1 MEAPLKRKL
10 EGLEDISPESPAK
23 RLEVEIPQSQAHDHL
38 SPPFDPQ
45 SPSHDSLYSF
55 TTTHPNKSEQTTSA
69 VPTPISAIPSPP
81 STATAD
87 TSATRRFPSDLKTI
101 RCSYP
106 NCPKTFNRPARL
118 AAHLRSHTNDRPF
131 KCPFPDCDKD
141 YLEEKHLK
149 QHVKGTHTHERSYVC
164 EEPNC
169 SKAFVTATRLRR
181 HAAVH
186 AGKERYKCRGY
197 EGCEQSFRKHQTLQR
212 HVRIE
217 HLGMPAYLCQQ
228 EGCTRGFDSAGAMKR
243 HVEREHGELRF
254 WCDECGV
261 ADDDDDG
268 KPPAAGTRGNGN
280 RVGFTTMAL
289 LQAHLKREHVNCI
302 FCDTRCGSQAQLDRH
317 VEMYH
322 SSTSVQDRKTVACEW
337 PGCPKTFTLRK
348 NLNAHVKTAHQGF
361 RFVCGEVDT
370 FGTSDISDWN
380 WAEEGCGEG
389 FISKLK
395 LEEHVRFV
403 HLGRKRPKKVY
414 AVGEEHDGDL
424 IAVVSGAVDAAKR
437 NIPCTYGGCE
447 ARFIRHHDL
456 TVHLKNLHGHV
467 GLSFPP
473 PLEEVAA
480 ASAYGQQDLIT
491 PLPVQDHQQQ
501 LAQPGMQQQQQLP
514 DQPEQEAYV
523 DPDLQ
528 AGEEFWFGAAGNNNN
543 DMNIH
548 QDAGTEFAREWA
560 DMRRLIDLDALVDEK
575 RSRSQSPS
583 AAF

>member
-1 MEAPLKRKL
+1 M
-10 EGLEDISPESPAK
+10 
-23 RLEVEIPQSQAHDHL
+23 
-38 SPPFDPQ
+38 
-45 SPSHDSLYSF
+45 
-55 TTTHPNKSEQTTSA
+55 
-69 VPTPISAIPSPP
+69 PSPP
-81 STATAD
+81 STATLD
-87 TSATRRFPSDLKTI
+87 TTTTANRRFPSDLKTI
-101 RCSYP
+101 KCSYP

-149 QHVKGTHTHERSYVC
+149 QHVKGSHTHERSYAC

-169 SKAFVTATRLRR
+169 GKAFVTATRLRR

-186 AGKERYKCRGY
+186 AGKERYRCRGY
-197 EGCEQSFRKHQTLQR
+197 DGCEQSFRKHQTLQR
-212 HVRIE
+212 HVRTE
-217 HLGMPAYLCQQ
+217 HLGMPAYPCQQ
-228 EGCTRGFDSAGAMKR
+228 EGCGRGFDSAGAMKR

-261 ADDDDDG
+261 AAADDEDEEEEEYGG
-268 KPPAAGTRGNGN
+268 KPAGSGRGNGG
-280 RVGFTTMAL
+280 RVGFTTMTL
-289 LQAHLKREHVNCI
+289 LQAHLKKEHVNCI
-302 FCDTRCGSQAQLDRH
+302 FCDVRCGSQAQLDRH

-322 SSTSVQDRKTVACEW
+322 STTSVQDRKTVACEW

-414 AVGEEHDGDL
+414 AVGDENDGDY
-424 IAVVSGAVDAAKR
+424 IAAVSGVSDATKR
-437 NIPCTYGGCE
+437 NIPCAVPGCE

-456 TVHLKNLHGHV
+456 TVHLRNQHGGE
-467 GLSFPP
+467 GLMFRVQQQVLEVPAVAGYGEQ
-473 PLEEVAA
+473 EEVLPSSLA
-480 ASAYGQQDLIT
+480 GEQVNT
-491 PLPVQDHQQQ
+491 P
-501 LAQPGMQQQQQLP
+501 
-514 DQPEQEAYV
+514 PEQVPPHAAGFGDEVYV

-528 AGEEFWFGAAGNNNN
+528 AGEEFWFGAGGS
-543 DMNIH
+543 DLH
-548 QDAGTEFAREWA
+548 QDAGREFEREWA
-560 DMRRLIDLDALVDEK
+560 DMRRLIDIDALVDEK
-575 RSRSQSPS
+575 PS
-583 AAF
+583 AC

>member
-1 MEAPLKRKL
+1 L
-10 EGLEDISPESPAK
+10 
-23 RLEVEIPQSQAHDHL
+23 
-38 SPPFDPQ
+38 
-45 SPSHDSLYSF
+45 
-55 TTTHPNKSEQTTSA
+55 TKSA
-69 VPTPISAIPSPP
+69 ATPISAIPSPP
-81 STATAD
+81 STATLD
-87 TSATRRFPSDLKTI
+87 TTATRRFPSDLKTI
-101 RCSYP
+101 KCSYP

-149 QHVKGTHTHERSYVC
+149 QHVKGSHTHERSYAC
-164 EEPNC
+164 EEPGC
-169 SKAFVTATRLRR
+169 GKAFVTATRLRR

-186 AGKERYKCRGY
+186 AGKERYRCRGY

-212 HVRIE
+212 HVRTE

-228 EGCTRGFDSAGAMKR
+228 EGCGRGFDSAGAMKR

-261 ADDDDDG
+261 ADDDEDQGGDQHRQHVG
-268 KPPAAGTRGNGN
+268 GRGNGN

-289 LQAHLKREHVNCI
+289 LQAHLKKEHVNCI
-302 FCDTRCGSQAQLDRH
+302 FCDVRCGSQAQLDRH

-322 SSTSVQDRKTVACEW
+322 STTSVQDRKTVACEW

-370 FGTSDISDWN
+370 FGTADIADWN

-414 AVGEEHDGDL
+414 AVGQESDGDY
-424 IAVVSGAVDAAKR
+424 IAVVSGAADAAKR
-437 NIPCTYGGCE
+437 NIPCSVQGCQ

-456 TVHLKNLHGHV
+456 TVHLRNQHGGE
-467 GLSFPP
+467 GLTFGVRQQVVALP
-473 PLEEVAA
+473 AA
-480 ASAYGQQDLIT
+480 AAGYGQQDEVMPPSLGGE
-491 PLPVQDHQQQ
+491 QQQ
-501 LAQPGMQQQQQLP
+501 LGPREEVPHVPGL
-514 DQPEQEAYV
+514 EGEVYV

-528 AGEEFWFGAAGNNNN
+528 VGEEFWFGAGGNELQ
-543 DMNIH
+543 
-548 QDAGTEFAREWA
+548 QDAGREFEREWA
-560 DMRRLIDLDALVDEK
+560 DMRRLIDIDALVDEK
-575 RSRSQSPS
+575 PS
-583 AAF
+583 AF

>member
-1 MEAPLKRKL
+1 MKRKL
-10 EGLEDISPESPAK
+10 EDSGPEGPVK
-23 RLEVEIPQSQAHDHL
+23 RHEGDASQLQDQ
-38 SPPFDPQ
+38 PETFFDLD
-45 SPSHDSLYSF
+45 HDSHYS
-55 TTTHPNKSEQTTSA
+55 TTPSAPPTKSA
-69 VPTPISAIPSPP
+69 APTPTPTTSAIPSPP
-81 STATAD
+81 STATLD
-87 TSATRRFPSDLKTI
+87 TTATRRFPSDLKTI
-101 RCSYP
+101 KCSYP

-149 QHVKGTHTHERSYVC
+149 QHVKGSHTHERSYVC
-164 EEPNC
+164 DEPGC
-169 SKAFVTATRLRR
+169 GKAFVTATRLRR

-186 AGKERYKCRGY
+186 AGKERYRCRGY
-197 EGCEQSFRKHQTLQR
+197 EGCELSFRKHQTLQR
-212 HVRIE
+212 HVRTE

-228 EGCTRGFDSAGAMKR
+228 DGCGAGFDSAGAMKR

-261 ADDDDDG
+261 PAGGDDG
-268 KPPAAGTRGNGN
+268 EEEGEGERQVVGGGGRGDGN

-289 LQAHLKREHVNCI
+289 LQAHLRREHVNCI
-302 FCDTRCGSQAQLDRH
+302 FCDVRCGSQAQLDRH

-322 SSTSVQDRKTVACEW
+322 STTSVQDRKTVACDW

-414 AVGEEHDGDL
+414 AVGDDHDEDL
-424 IAVVSGAVDAAKR
+424 IAVVSGAAEAAKR
-437 NIPCTYGGCE
+437 NIPCSVAGCE

-456 TVHLKNLHGHV
+456 TLHLRNQHGGE
-467 GLSFPP
+467 GLLFGGGQQ
-473 PLEEVAA
+473 PLMGQMVVAA
-480 ASAYGQQDLIT
+480 AYGQQEQVMPSSLGGE
-491 PLPVQDHQQQ
+491 QQ
-501 LAQPGMQQQQQLP
+501 LSS
-514 DQPEQEAYV
+514 PEGLSQVAGSTEAEAEVEVFV

-528 AGEEFWFGAAGNNNN
+528 VGEEFWFGGAGG
-543 DMNIH
+543 DDLH
-548 QDAGTEFAREWA
+548 QDAGREFEREWA
-560 DMRRLIDLDALVDEK
+560 DMRRLIDIDALVDEK
-575 RSRSQSPS
+575 P
-583 AAF
+583 AEF

>member
-1 MEAPLKRKL
+1 MIANHTQDLQQ
-10 EGLEDISPESPAK
+10 PEMA
-23 RLEVEIPQSQAHDHL
+23 L
-38 SPPFDPQ
+38 FDQ
-45 SPSHDSLYSF
+45 DNNDHDSLYSA
-55 TTTHPNKSEQTTSA
+55 TTSA
-69 VPTPISAIPSPP
+69 LPTTKTAPTPTISAIPSPP
-81 STATAD
+81 STATLD
-87 TSATRRFPSDLKTI
+87 TTATTTTRRFPSDLKTI
-101 RCSYP
+101 KCSYP

-131 KCPFPDCDKD
+131 KCPFPNCDKD

-149 QHVKGTHTHERSYVC
+149 QHVKGSHTHERSYVC
-164 EEPNC
+164 QEPNC
-169 SKAFVTATRLRR
+169 GKAFVTATRLRR

-186 AGKERYKCRGY
+186 AGKERYRCRGY

-212 HVRIE
+212 HVRTE

-228 EGCTRGFDSAGAMKR
+228 DGCGKGFDSAGAMKR

-261 ADDDDDG
+261 ADDEDDDHDG
-268 KPPAAGTRGNGN
+268 GGEKPEAGSRGNGN

-289 LQAHLKREHVNCI
+289 LQQHLKKEHVNCI
-302 FCDTRCGSQAQLDRH
+302 FCDVRCGSQTQLDRH

-322 SSTSVQDRKTVACEW
+322 STTSLQDRKTVACEW

-414 AVGEEHDGDL
+414 AVGEDRDEDL
-424 IAVVSGAVDAAKR
+424 IAVVSGAAEAAKR
-437 NIPCTYGGCE
+437 NILCSVRGCE

-456 TVHLKNLHGHV
+456 TQHLKNQHGGE
-467 GLSFPP
+467 GLLFGGQRRPDG
-473 PLEEVAA
+473 EIVAVAA
-480 ASAYGQQDLIT
+480 AYGQQDHVVLSS
-491 PLPVQDHQQQ
+491 L
-501 LAQPGMQQQQQLP
+501 GGEQQQQQLSP
-514 DQPEQEAYV
+514 TQEEAVPQVGAGSDAQQVLV

-528 AGEEFWFGAAGNNNN
+528 VGEEFWFGAGGS
-543 DMNIH
+543 DMQ
-548 QDAGTEFAREWA
+548 QDDGREFEREWA
-560 DMRRLIDLDALVDEK
+560 DMRRLIDMDALVDEK
-575 RSRSQSPS
+575 PS
-583 AAF
+583 EQV

>member
-1 MEAPLKRKL
+1 MGSAMKRKL
-10 EGLEDISPESPAK
+10 ADTGCEGPVK
-23 RLEVEIPQSQAHDHL
+23 RHQADVPQLHDQPDL
-38 SPPFDPQ
+38 AFFDDKTE
-45 SPSHDSLYSF
+45 HYNVNVHDNDNDSLYSA
-55 TTTHPNKSEQTTSA
+55 TTSA
-69 VPTPISAIPSPP
+69 LPTKSAPTPISAMPSPP
-81 STATAD
+81 STATID
-87 TSATRRFPSDLKTI
+87 TTATRRFPSDLKTI
-101 RCSYP
+101 KCSYP

-149 QHVKGTHTHERSYVC
+149 QHVKGSHTHERSYVC

-169 SKAFVTATRLRR
+169 GKAFVTATRLRR

-197 EGCEQSFRKHQTLQR
+197 EGCDQSFRKHQTLQR
-212 HVRIE
+212 HVRTE

-228 EGCTRGFDSAGAMKR
+228 DGCGRGFDSPGAMKR

-261 ADDDDDG
+261 ADDEDDDDDE
-268 KPPAAGTRGNGN
+268 KKKPAAGGRGASGN

-289 LQAHLKREHVNCI
+289 LQSHLKKEHVNCI
-302 FCDTRCGSQAQLDRH
+302 FCDVRCGSQAQLDRH

-322 SSTSVQDRKTVACEW
+322 STTTVRDRKTVACEW

-370 FGTSDISDWN
+370 FGTADISDWN

-414 AVGEEHDGDL
+414 AVGDEHEDDL
-424 IAVVSGAVDAAKR
+424 IAVVSGAADAAKR
-437 NIPCTYGGCE
+437 NIPCSVQGCE

-456 TVHLKNLHGHV
+456 TVHLRNRHGGE
-467 GLSFPP
+467 GLLFGGQQPAGRMAVAVS
-473 PLEEVAA
+473 VAA
-480 ASAYGQQDLIT
+480 AYGQQDQIVEPSLS
-491 PLPVQDHQQQ
+491 
-501 LAQPGMQQQQQLP
+501 A
-514 DQPEQEAYV
+514 EQISPQEEVPQVAVMDGEVLV

-528 AGEEFWFGAAGNNNN
+528 VGEEFWFGAGGT
-543 DMNIH
+543 DSP
-548 QDAGTEFAREWA
+548 QDDGREFEREWA
-560 DMRRLIDLDALVDEK
+560 DMRRLIDIDALVDEK
-575 RSRSQSPS
+575 HS
-583 AAF
+583 AF